1 MHIVLDMAEGKKTYS
16 NNTLIK
22 RNILKL
28 NTPRKLIKMFT
39 TSIVYKTYTKIMEM
53 APAFDF
59 DHYFALKD
67 TFI

>member
-1 MHIVLDMAEGKKTYS
+1 MAEGKKTYS

-39 TSIVYKTYTKIMEM
+39 TSIVYKTYTKITEM
-53 APAFDF
+53 SPVFDF